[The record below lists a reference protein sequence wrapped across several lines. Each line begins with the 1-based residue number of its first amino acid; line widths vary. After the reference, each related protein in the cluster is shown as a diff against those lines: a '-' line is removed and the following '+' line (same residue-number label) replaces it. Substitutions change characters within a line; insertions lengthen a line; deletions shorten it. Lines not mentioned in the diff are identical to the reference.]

1 MHAYPEAIESSL
13 RLGAIALRVLR
24 VPTVDVDQ
32 MLQDIRNS
40 DYQPV
45 VEDHVKEEPK

>member
-24 VPTVDVDQ
+24 VPNF
-32 MLQDIRNS
+32 DIDRMWGHIREW

-45 VEDHVKEEPK
+45 VENDLKVEPM